1 MKQHHNEVDVSHN
14 LILLQAD
21 LMFVQQWV
29 CDIIVIVGLKTD
41 PWQKQFVSGTAY
53 EPPDYLH
60 YH

>member
-41 PWQKQFVSGTAY
+41 P
-53 EPPDYLH
+53 
-60 YH
+60 